1 MGPITRQFDLSRRG
15 SDLATEARGALA
27 TFLTM
32 AYILFA
38 NPAIL
43 KSAGVP
49 FEPAIAC
56 TALAA
61 GVCCLLMG
69 FGANFPLALAS
80 GMGLNAVVAFQ
91 VTPAAGSWQTA
102 MGLVVINGVVVL
114 VLVLTG
120 VREAVME
127 VIPID
132 LRRAI
137 GAGIGLFIAFIGL
150 VNAGIVVPGVVG
162 GPPVSFGHLRDPV
175 PAIALLGL
183 IVTAGLF
190 ARGVTGALVIGILV
204 STAVALAA
212 GVAKLPATLE
222 LPSFRIAFQ
231 ANVAGA
237 LRWDLVPLLC
247 AMIMVDFFDTLGTVT
262 AIGEQSGLTDA
273 RGRIPGI
280 RRILVV
286 DALSAAIGGL
296 LGVSSATSYIE
307 SAAGVSE
314 GARTGLH
321 TVLVGLMFLASIFL
335 APFAGVIPAAAT
347 APALILV
354 GFLMISQLTAVDFTR
369 VDTAVPA
376 FLTLITIP
384 MTYSIAHGI
393 AYGFI
398 SYVAIKLITGR
409 VRDPHPLMYGI
420 AALFTAFLV
429 FGK

>member
-1 MGPITRQFDLSRRG
+1 MGTLSKYFDLAGRG

-43 KSAGVP
+43 KGAGVP

-61 GVCCLLMG
+61 GICCLLMG
-69 FGANFPLALAS
+69 LGANSPLALAS

-91 VTPAAGSWQTA
+91 VVPAAGSWQTA
-102 MGLVVINGVVVL
+102 MGLVVINGLVIL

-127 VIPID
+127 VIPLD

-150 VNAGIVVPGVVG
+150 VNAGLVVPGVPG
-162 GPPVSFGHLRDPV
+162 GPPVSYGHLRDPG
-175 PAIALLGL
+175 PAIAMLGL

-190 ARGVTGALVIGILV
+190 ARGVTGALVIGIVV
-204 STAVALAA
+204 STVVALAV
-212 GVAKLPATLE
+212 GVAKLPSAIE
-222 LPSFRIAFQ
+222 PPSFQIAFQ

-237 LRWDLVPLLC
+237 LRWDLLPLLC
-247 AMIMVDFFDTLGTVT
+247 AMMMVDFFDTLGTVT
-262 AIGEQSGLTDA
+262 AIGEQSGLTDP
-273 RGRIPGI
+273 RGRVPGI

-286 DALSAAIGGL
+286 DSLSAAIGGL
-296 LGVSSATSYIE
+296 LGVSSVTSYIE

-335 APFAGVIPAAAT
+335 APFAGIVPAAAT

-354 GFLMISQLTAVDFTR
+354 GFLMIAQLKAVDFTR

-384 MTYSIAHGI
+384 FTYSIAHGI
-393 AYGFI
+393 AFGFI
-398 SYVAIKLITGR
+398 SYVAIKLLTGR
-409 VRDPHPLMYGI
+409 PRDPHPLMYGI
-420 AALFTAFLV
+420 AVLFAAFLIW
-429 FGK
+429 GK

>member
-1 MGPITRQFDLSRRG
+1 MIRSYFDLSGRG
-15 SDLATEARGALA
+15 SDFATEARGALA

-43 KSAGVP
+43 KAAGVP
-49 FEPAIAC
+49 FQPAIAC

-69 FGANFPLALAS
+69 FGANFPIALAS

-91 VTPAAGSWQTA
+91 VAPAAGSWQTA
-102 MGLVVINGVVVL
+102 MGLVVINGL
-114 VLVLTG
+114 VIFLLVLTG

-127 VIPID
+127 VIPLD

-150 VNAGIVVPGVVG
+150 VNAGIVLPGAAG
-162 GPPVSFGHLRDPV
+162 GPPVSYGHLRDPA
-175 PAIALLGL
+175 PAIALIGL

-190 ARGVTGALVIGILV
+190 VRRITGALVIGILV

-212 GVAKLPATLE
+212 RVAKLPTSLE
-222 LPSFRIAFQ
+222 PPSFSIAFQ

-237 LRWDLVPLLC
+237 LRWDLLPLLF
-247 AMIMVDFFDTLGTVT
+247 AMMMVDFFDTLGTAT
-262 AIGEQSGLTDA
+262 AIAEQGRLLDA
-273 RGRIPGI
+273 RGRVLGI

-286 DALSAAIGGL
+286 DSLSAAIGGL
-296 LGVSSATSYIE
+296 LGVSSVTSYIE
-307 SAAGVSE
+307 SAAGVAE

-321 TVLVGLMFLASIFL
+321 SVLVGLMFLASIFL
-335 APFAGVIPAAAT
+335 APMAGIVPAAAT

-354 GFLMISQLTAVDFTR
+354 GFLMISQLAAVDFTK

-376 FLTLITIP
+376 FITLITIP
-384 MTYSIAHGI
+384 LTYSIAHGI
-393 AYGFI
+393 AYGFV
-398 SYVAIKLITGR
+398 SYVAIKLLTGR
-409 VRDPHPLMYGI
+409 ARDPHPLMY
-420 AALFTAFLV
+420 ASALLFAGFLIL
-429 FGK
+429 GK